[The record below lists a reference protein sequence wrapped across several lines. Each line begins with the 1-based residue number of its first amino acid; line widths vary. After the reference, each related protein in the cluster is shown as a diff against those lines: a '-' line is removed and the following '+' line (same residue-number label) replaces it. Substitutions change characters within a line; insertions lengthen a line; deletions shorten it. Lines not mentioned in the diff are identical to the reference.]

1 MLKEEHMV
9 GGGDAEQDILDQHI
23 FRMKIYWKCFN
34 TCLYFLGADVNVGV
48 FHFVAYIK
56 PAIARSLSEE

>member
-9 GGGDAEQDILDQHI
+9 VGGDAEQDILDQHI

-34 TCLYFLGADVNVGV
+34 TCLYFLGADVNVWA
-48 FHFVAYIK
+48 FFILLL
-56 PAIARSLSEE
+56 ILSPL

>member
-34 TCLYFLGADVNVGV
+34 TCLYFLGADVNVWE
-48 FHFVAYIK
+48 FFILLL
-56 PAIARSLSEE
+56 ILSPL

>member
-34 TCLYFLGADVNVGV
+34 TCLYFLGADVNVWA
-48 FHFVAYIK
+48 FFILLL
-56 PAIARSLSEE
+56 ILSPL